1 MTLVSQPFR
10 VPFARGLDGSE
21 VFITREWWNYLSVEL
36 IRQISTS
43 GVDISALEDD
53 VTALQD
59 ESELVLTRRSD
70 IDALSKRVAALEEQ
84 IGAAR

>member
-1 MTLVSQPFR
+1 
-10 VPFARGLDGSE
+10 
-21 VFITREWWNYLSVEL
+21 L

-70 IDALSKRVAALEEQ
+70 INTLTRRIEALEEQ